1 MPLGRS
7 RGKKAE
13 AWRRPEPSL
22 PSSLLKSASPAISRR
37 KSHLHLLYSQ
47 EAETRPVFTIPL
59 DPLAGVQCSSHAGQV
74 WAISIICLLVLF
86 VCSMGGGGEAA
97 WKQSKGLLTF
107 HS

>member
-13 AWRRPEPSL
+13 VWRRPEPSL
-22 PSSLLKSASPAISRR
+22 PSSLLKSMSPAISWGD
-37 KSHLHLLYSQ
+37 LYSQ

-59 DPLAGVQCSSHAGQV
+59 DPLAGMQCSSHRGQV
-74 WAISIICLLVLF
+74 WAINRICLLVCF
-86 VCSMGGGGEAA
+86 ACSMGGGGEAA
-97 WKQSKGLLTF
+97 WKQSRGLLTF